1 MGIPSVSDGIR
12 GRLEEE
18 HGRLDAAGD
27 LLSREAL
34 DGNYKRFAESIDRAD
49 RAAEAV
55 QDAHPKR
62 LARLAGQRVV
72 RCANDAANCSA
83 RVMPTLRRRRAARQG
98 ATRLRRLR
106 PMSACQSCFGK
117 SLGFLSFTA
126 SPVRTFLSPISS
138 L

>member
-18 HGRLDAAGD
+18 HRRLDAAGD

-34 DGNYKRFAESIDRAD
+34 DGNYKRERRGELFGPSHAD
-49 RAAEAV
+49 ATT
-55 QDAHPKR
+55 K
-62 LARLAGQRVV
+62 
-72 RCANDAANCSA
+72 
-83 RVMPTLRRRRAARQG
+83 TRRPAG